1 MRELSNLIKLKNTVT
16 GEIKFFAGPRS
27 AHNFM
32 IKNTGWLIW
41 SA

>member
-1 MRELSNLIKLKNTVT
+1 MSELSNLIKLKNTVT
-16 GEIKFFAGPRS
+16 GEIKLFSGAGS

-32 IKNTGWLIW
+32 MKNTGWVVW